1 MVKQNAHDNTNI
13 LLDSCLSVTWHA
25 PWLQAGQ
32 PSIGGFMSRELSGEE
47 IRLQDCLLVVSL
59 DVRGFLRPQAYPPLY
74 M

>member
-25 PWLQAGQ
+25 I
-32 PSIGGFMSRELSGEE
+32 IGGFMSRELSGEE
-47 IRLQDCLLVVSL
+47 IRLQDYLQDCLLVVSL
-59 DVRGFLRPQAYPPLY
+59 DVGGFLRPQAYPPLY